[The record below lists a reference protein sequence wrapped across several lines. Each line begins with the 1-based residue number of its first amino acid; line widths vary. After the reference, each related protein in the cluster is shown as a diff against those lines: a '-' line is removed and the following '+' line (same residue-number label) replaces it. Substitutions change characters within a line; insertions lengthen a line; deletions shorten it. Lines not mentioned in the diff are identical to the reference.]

1 MNDDELRKL
10 LQNSL
15 GGRRAPTEVRERIVG
30 SLRPR
35 RRLWLAAA
43 AAAAVAVAAIA
54 SFAVLPRAPRT
65 APLPPAISRAVTL
78 HIKCPVIGHATLSDT
93 PREVAQTVS
102 EASGHDIQMPGLRD
116 GGFTH
121 MQAHRCEAT
130 GWAHVVYA
138 NSWLKVSCFLLDAT
152 GLDLSAG
159 TPMAVPGV
167 DACSFT
173 KDGQSVVVV
182 RDEGLAK
189 IWVAD
194 LRPDNLSLIAVDAE
208 QKRHQLQTTVLSV
221 NDRGIAKQLGVLCSI
236 APGVE
241 EIRVEPSKQEA
252 YVMFDKRRV
261 TIEEI
266 AALLATNGF
275 AASPRDWDHR

>member
-1 MNDDELRKL
+1 MSDDDLRKL

-15 GGRRAPTEVRERIVG
+15 GGRRAPTEVRERIL
-30 SLRPR
+30 SALRPR
-35 RRLWLAAA
+35 RRLWLAVVGAA
-43 AAAAVAVAAIA
+43 AAALAIAAVAVLLAPRPAPLHPTIARAIA
-54 SFAVLPRAPRT
+54 
-65 APLPPAISRAVTL
+65 L
-78 HIKCPVIGHATLSDT
+78 HMDSPVIGHATMSAT

-116 GGFTH
+116 GGFTQ

-130 GWAHVVYA
+130 GWAHIVYA

-159 TPMAVPGV
+159 ARMAVPGV
-167 DACSFT
+167 DAYSFM
-173 KDGQSVVVV
+173 KEGFSVVAV
-182 RDEGLAK
+182 RDGGLAK

-194 LRPDNLSLIAVDAE
+194 LRPDNLASIVVDAE
-208 QKRHQLQTTVLSV
+208 QKRHQLQTTALAL
-221 NDRGIAKQLGVLCSI
+221 NDRSIAKQIVVLSSI

-241 EIRVEPSKQEA
+241 EILVDLTKQEA
-252 YVMFDKRRV
+252 YVKFDKRRV
-261 TIEEI
+261 TLEEI

-275 AASPRDWDHR
+275 AATPRDWEHR

>member
-15 GGRRAPTEVRERIVG
+15 GGRRAPTEVRERIL
-30 SLRPR
+30 SALRPR
-35 RRLWLAAA
+35 RRLRLVVAAA
-43 AAAAVAVAAIA
+43 AAAAAAIA
-54 SFAVLPRAPRT
+54 ATVLLVP
-65 APLPPAISRAVTL
+65 SRASELPATIARAIEL
-78 HIKCPVIGHATLSDT
+78 HTESPVIGHAALSAT

-102 EASGHDIQMPGLRD
+102 EASGRDIQVPGLKD
-116 GGFTH
+116 GGFTQ

-138 NSWLKVSCFLLDAT
+138 NSWLKVSCFLLDST
-152 GLDLSAG
+152 GLDLSSG

-167 DACSFT
+167 DATSFT
-173 KDGQSVVVV
+173 KDGFSVVAV
-182 RDEGLAK
+182 RDSGLVK

-194 LRPDNLSLIAVDAE
+194 LRPDNLASIAVDAE
-208 QKRHQLQTTVLSV
+208 QKRHQLQTTALAL
-221 NDRGIAKQLGVLCSI
+221 NDRNIAKQLGVLSSI

-241 EIRVEPSKQEA
+241 EIQVEPSKQEA
-252 YVMFDKRRV
+252 YIKFDRRRV
-261 TIEEI
+261 TLEEI

-275 AASPRDWDHR
+275 AASPRDWEPR